1 MQPMLFI
8 VQLIARSLPNIA
20 NNLEICNL
28 PAFVVGAL
36 VIKRFPRLR
45 IVRRRRRHPRQ
56 KIQQQHGGKD
66 PDPEFLLHPHTLLE
80 IIYFS
85 PLWHTHQK
93 YNMPRRETQ
102 QQKNSRPMKD
112 DCFYWCARGGT
123 CPPCAAAGRES
134 FHCRCVF
141 SGSYPTM
148 GVHTSPSPFRD
159 RWRSSRS
166 TPPGTRRWPET

>member
-1 MQPMLFI
+1 MLFF

-45 IVRRRRRHPRQ
+45 IVRRRRWRHPRQ
-56 KIQQQHGGKD
+56 KIQQQQHGGKD

-85 PLWHTHQK
+85 PLWHAHQK
-93 YNMPRRETQ
+93 HNMPRRETQ
-102 QQKNSRPMKD
+102 QQKNSRPMKGRL
-112 DCFYWCARGGT
+112 FLLVREGGLALR
-123 CPPCAAAGRES
+123 CGAGRL
-134 FHCRCVF
+134 
-141 SGSYPTM
+141 GLQA
-148 GVHTSPSPFRD
+148 SPGGLLSALGFKA
-159 RWRSSRS
+159 
-166 TPPGTRRWPET
+166 PG